1 MTQRVVIIGAVAL
14 GPKAACRLKRLQP
27 EAEVVMIDQD
37 ELISYGGCGIP
48 YYISGDVSDATELMS
63 TSFHMLRDE
72 RFFNKA
78 KDIKVLTRTR
88 ALAIDRTK
96 KEVTVHDLKT
106 DEKKVIPY
114 DKLVLATGSRPRRI
128 PVPGTELDGVFTIST
143 VKDAIVIKERIT
155 RGEVGSAVIIGAGA
169 IGLEM
174 AEAFTDLWGIETKV
188 IEVMDQILPG
198 IMDKNL
204 ALMAQ
209 RHMEEKGVTFYLSEN
224 VKRIEGDGRVERVVT
239 DRRTLESDMVI
250 MATGVQPN
258 TDLARQAG
266 LVISQ
271 SGAIVVNNRLQTS
284 DPDIYAGGD
293 CVENLHLVTGKYVYF
308 PSGSIAN
315 RHGRIIGTNLAGGAA
330 TFDGIVASFVIKLFD
345 LSLASAGLSLQGAQE
360 SGFDAIG
367 ALVVQADRAH
377 FYPGQDL
384 MYLELVVEKS
394 TRRVLGI
401 QGVGSAGDGLV
412 RRVDAVAAVLK
423 FRPTTTD
430 ISNMEIAYSPP
441 FAAAMDILN
450 AVGNVA
456 DNIIEGRCRTIETDQ
471 FETLFEDRTK
481 GGVIFLDV
489 RSPKNAAPYVQRYPE
504 YWINIPQEQLR
515 DRLKE
520 VPSDKRLVLIC
531 NSGVRSYEAQV
542 TLDNSGIKDTYNLQG
557 GVAAIKKVGIDLT
570 SGS

>member
-72 RFFNKA
+72 GFFNKA

>member
-72 RFFNKA
+72 GFFNKA

-258 TDLARQAG
+258 TDLAREAG